1 LGPTDNRFPRAAR
14 IVRPADYRRVFG
26 QGVRVSD
33 AAMAVHA
40 VANGLGHPRLGLA
53 ISRKVSPRATDRNR
67 LKRMLRE
74 CFRTHQQALPPLDLV
89 VVGRPAMLRLDFNE
103 LCTRFLTHA
112 ERLDKRLCEAS

>member
-1 LGPTDNRFPRAAR
+1 
-14 IVRPADYRRVFG
+14 
-26 QGVRVSD
+26 
-33 AAMAVHA
+33 MAVHA

-89 VVGRPAMLRLDFNE
+89 VVGRPAMLRLGFHE
-103 LCTRFLTHA
+103 LCAQFLGHA
-112 ERLDKRLCEAS
+112 ERLRRRLCEAS